1 MAGWAALEDSDESN
15 GSLVIYPG
23 SHKIG
28 EVEHGFPEGMNK
40 AYWGVK

>member
-1 MAGWAALEDSDESN
+1 VAGWAALEDSDESN
-15 GSLVIYPG
+15 GSLVVYPG